1 MTGPLDGVRVLELCE
16 GVAGPWCAM
25 QLGDA
30 GADVVKI
37 EPPEGDF
44 ARRLGPPFERGES
57 VLFLALNRSKR
68 GVVLDLNL
76 PDGRSQLRALLGT
89 ADILLHDRTP
99 AAAAAL
105 GLDEAALRAEHP
117 RLVVCALTDFGPEGP
132 WRERLGSELVAQAAA
147 ECPASL
153 GRLGEH
159 PVRLGADVAG
169 AATAFF
175 AFQAVLAALI
185 ERERTGRGQSVAV
198 SALGALLHLRG
209 ILWCAR
215 ADPDEWYG
223 FHLDSATKP
232 PDHGYETADRPL
244 YFSLGR
250 GSAEEWDR
258 LLAEL
263 DLVDALAD
271 PRFA

>member
-1 MTGPLDGVRVLELCE
+1 MGHHPRARSPLALRRRPATGAHMPGARCGHRDGRPRRRLGGRRAGRARHADVRSWEGQDMTGPLDGVRVLELCE

-147 ECPASL
+147 ECPAS
-153 GRLGEH
+153 
-159 PVRLGADVAG
+159 
-169 AATAFF
+169 
-175 AFQAVLAALI
+175 
-185 ERERTGRGQSVAV
+185 
-198 SALGALLHLRG
+198 
-209 ILWCAR
+209 
-215 ADPDEWYG
+215 
-223 FHLDSATKP
+223 
-232 PDHGYETADRPL
+232 
-244 YFSLGR
+244 
-250 GSAEEWDR
+250 
-258 LLAEL
+258 
-263 DLVDALAD
+263 
-271 PRFA
+271 